1 MANDF
6 VRSIRNVRNVKKQP
20 LSTNEQNDLL
30 SDKNGRV
37 YVRSLDKY
45 FRITGIEDLQK
56 QLDEKLS
63 DKETELVQE
72 LRDKLD
78 ETEKKYSS
86 VKGTQTK
93 HNNRI
98 KELEACCK
106 DAKAF
111 MENIEYIDPKAREDV
126 KGLKN
131 TVSKLEKTIKGLSNQ
146 DPQAREDIE
155 DIQQSLKILSNKISN
170 IKGLDKDTEQ
180 KLEQIVTQDDLE
192 GIKSQIEDVA
202 NQSDV
207 DQVKKDIE
215 TLNGQSE
222 EQKQKITELQDQ
234 LKGLEDVP
242 TNEDIEQIKSKIDDL
257 NPNELLKSEDTNNWQ
272 KHKFTSNDGTRQY
285 IKKSDFDHIDNL
297 NAGFYETVAD
307 PNRNQGL
314 PDEIGNAYIQIDV
327 YTSDNP
333 DRRQYLLYES
343 YTGCRYIKAK
353 HNKDGTE
360 VWKKIITDYVEVL
373 SGIDLQDKN
382 SLLKAPTGVSYVTGA
397 KNKTDEMSTNN
408 GWLTIWNT
416 ENIRRIEFQP
426 YSHARKFYNY
436 IYEDKLN
443 EWEFV
448 PNNKDIDNVFN
459 SLTSRY
465 NDLAKSINDINGINE

>member
-30 SDKNGRV
+30 SDRNGRV

-98 KELEACCK
+98 KELEKCCQ
-106 DAKAF
+106 DAKTF
-111 MENIEYIDPKAREDV
+111 MDNIEHIDPKAREDV
-126 KGLKN
+126 KGLKD

-155 DIQQSLKILSNKISN
+155 AIQQSLKTLSNKISN

-180 KLEQIVTQDDLE
+180 KLEQIVTHDDLE
-192 GIKSQIEDVA
+192 QIKSKIEDVA

-215 TLNGQSE
+215 TLNGQSD
-222 EQKQKITELQDQ
+222 EQKQKITDIQDQ
-234 LKGLEDVP
+234 LKGLADVP
-242 TNEDIEQIKSKIDDL
+242 TNDDIEQIKSKIDDL
-257 NPNELLKSEDTNNWQ
+257 NPNELIKSEDTKNWQ
-272 KHKFTSNDGTRQY
+272 KYKLTSNDGTRQY
-285 IKKSDFDHIDNL
+285 IKKSDFDHIDKL
-297 NAGFYETVAD
+297 PAGFYETVSD
-307 PNRNQGL
+307 PERVQGL
-314 PDEIGNAYIQIDV
+314 PDDIGNAYIQMDI
-327 YTSDNP
+327 YTSNNE
-333 DRRQYLLYES
+333 DRRQYMLYES
-343 YTGCRYIKAK
+343 YSGRRYIKTK
-353 HNKDGTE
+353 HNKESRE
-360 VWKKIITDYVEVL
+360 VWEKIVTNSIHDYD
-373 SGIDLQDKN
+373 GIDLQNKN
-382 SLLKAPTGVSYVTGA
+382 SLMRLPEGQHYVTNA
-397 KNKTDEMSTNN
+397 KNKTDQMHTSH
-408 GWLTIWNT
+408 GWLKIL
-416 ENIRRIEFQP
+416 IRNKGESDEIRKIEFHP
-426 YSHARKFYNY
+426 YSHARIFYNY
-436 IYEDKLN
+436 IYNDKLD
-443 EWEFV
+443 EWRFV
-448 PNNKDIDNVFN
+448 PENEDIDR
-459 SLTSRY
+459 LLY
-465 NDLAKSINDINGINE
+465 ILEKEG